1 MFKDINYCEIVNEI
15 LYDLEE
21 ESMIDEQRIL
31 EARYVLHEEL
41 TYDHEVVWEELGI

>member
-21 ESMIDEQRIL
+21 ALMIDEEWIL
-31 EARYVLHEEL
+31 EARHALHREP